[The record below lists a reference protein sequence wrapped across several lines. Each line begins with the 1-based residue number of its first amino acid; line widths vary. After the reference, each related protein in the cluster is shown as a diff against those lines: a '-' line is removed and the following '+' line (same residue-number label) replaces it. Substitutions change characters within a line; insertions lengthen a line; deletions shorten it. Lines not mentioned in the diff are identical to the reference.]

1 MCSLNLRC
9 PPHFERLTCCT
20 SLSDPGARAF
30 SYFRVSTVT
39 IGPTLVTGIRS
50 RLAAGNLNN
59 GSDNGDYKIMNFWDW
74 PCDLFFTQC
83 TFDIFAGVLLSVTLT
98 AFVVAVVLL
107 VWVEYK
113 DMKNKLDPRR
123 DTDRQS

>member
-1 MCSLNLRC
+1 M
-9 PPHFERLTCCT
+9 
-20 SLSDPGARAF
+20 
-30 SYFRVSTVT
+30 
-39 IGPTLVTGIRS
+39 GIRS

-83 TFDIFAGVLLSVTLT
+83 TFGIFAGVLLSVTLT

>member
-1 MCSLNLRC
+1 VCSLNLRC

-39 IGPTLVTGIRS
+39 IGPTLVTDIRS

-74 PCDLFFTQC
+74 PCETFFSEC
-83 TFDIFAGVLLSVTLT
+83 TIQVAIGILSVVILL
-98 AFVVAVVLL
+98 AVAICMVAMATYVIKK
-107 VWVEYK
+107 VIGK
-113 DMKNKLDPRR
+113 
-123 DTDRQS
+123 

>member
-1 MCSLNLRC
+1 
-9 PPHFERLTCCT
+9 
-20 SLSDPGARAF
+20 
-30 SYFRVSTVT
+30 
-39 IGPTLVTGIRS
+39 
-50 RLAAGNLNN
+50 
-59 GSDNGDYKIMNFWDW
+59 MNFWDW
-74 PCDLFFTQC
+74 PCDLFFTKC